1 MKLDGITKGMKKY
14 IYIKVCKDP
23 RTAFWATPMSCG
35 QGESKTSKGKKEWE
49 TNEQKEWPGEYRVT
63 ENKWGVFLEVKNNQ
77 LY

>member
-14 IYIKVCKDP
+14 IYKGMQRPKNCILGHSNVLWSG
-23 RTAFWATPMSCG
+23 RR
-35 QGESKTSKGKKEWE
+35 SKTSKGKKEWE

-63 ENKWGVFLEVKNNQ
+63 ENKWGVFPEVKNNQ